1 MSKDIEE
8 LVLSFLNENC
18 LKISIPELSKQ
29 FQVSEEVIISVIK
42 SLQADGKITGTLFE
56 DDKIFLKVSWDDLM
70 SFETVKSL
78 GICPLSISEK
88 LGISPDDLLKYI
100 IAYSN
105 EHSINALRVPGKEIV
120 IFPDTLKG
128 QISKKGVISLSELVE
143 NAGISK
149 EDARYV
155 INTLIVTGFRG
166 IYVDET
172 FVTLDFLMDKVEK
185 ILRENGSVGVS
196 ALARML
202 DVDEKVAFN
211 LLIELKRFK
220 VNPNLKIG

>member
-1 MSKDIEE
+1 MSKDIKE
-8 LVLSFLNENC
+8 LVLSSLAENHF
-18 LKISIPELSKQ
+18 KISIHELSKQ
-29 FQVSEEVIISVIK
+29 FQVSEEVIVSVIK
-42 SLQADGKITGTLFE
+42 SLQASGKLTGTLVE
-56 DDKIFLKVSWDDLM
+56 GDKIFIKLSWDDLM
-70 SFETVKSL
+70 NFETVKSF
-78 GICPLSISEK
+78 GICPLSVSEK
-88 LGISPDDLLKYI
+88 LGLSPDDLLKYI
-100 IAYSN
+100 TAYTN
-105 EHSINALRVPGKEIV
+105 EHNISALRVPGKEIV

-172 FVTLDFLMDKVEK
+172 FVTLDFLMDRVEK
-185 ILRENGSVGVS
+185 ILRENGRVGVS

-202 DVDEKVAFN
+202 NVDEKVAFN
-211 LLIELKRFK
+211 LLVELKRFK